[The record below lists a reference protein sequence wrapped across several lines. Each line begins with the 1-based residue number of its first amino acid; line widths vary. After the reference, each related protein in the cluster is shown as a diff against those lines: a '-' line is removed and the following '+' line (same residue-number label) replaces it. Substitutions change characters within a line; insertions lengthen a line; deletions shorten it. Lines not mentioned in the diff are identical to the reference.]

1 MNVVAIGKLFFFSW
15 LEPRQC
21 RTEMKKVFFL
31 SWSICCTS
39 SAEIKTYFCHNHH
52 VVNVIA
58 ISNRGKSNFFSLS
71 RCSECSSA
79 EIKKYTFLS
88 WSRRSGRSSNVF
100 LTKNFSG
107 VLHYLLPWKQ
117 VRNNHEIL
125 ILIELWRKTKQWHK
139 EYEKYQLCT
148 QSREAFHKKLFFK
161 SSQYSQENNCV
172 GVLQACN
179 FIKRRLQH
187 SCFLD
192 KEKFLRTAILKN
204 ICERL
209 FLRIFPIMLFSYL
222 NK

>member
-1 MNVVAIGKLFFFSW
+1 MITNVVNVVAIGKLFFFSW
-15 LEPRQC
+15 LEPIQC

-125 ILIELWRKTKQWHK
+125 ILIEIWRKTKQWHK
-139 EYEKYQLCT
+139 EYEKYQFCT
-148 QSREAFHKKLFFK
+148 QRCEAFCKKT
-161 SSQYSQENNCV
+161 
-172 GVLQACN
+172 VL
-179 FIKRRLQH
+179 
-187 SCFLD
+187 
-192 KEKFLRTAILKN
+192 
-204 ICERL
+204 
-209 FLRIFPIMLFSYL
+209 
-222 NK
+222 